1 MVVAAAVGTAVRRL
15 VRIAALAFAAVSGPA
30 LAATHLLVIGGI
42 GGEPRYDKLFQQQ
55 LDRIAQAGRTRLAK
69 PGKVVALSG
78 TAATRETITRAFA
91 DVARG
96 MRATDNAIV
105 VLLGHGSFDTEQYRF
120 NIAGPDLTG
129 AELQQLFETLPT
141 QRQLIVNATSS
152 SGAVAELWRSEE
164 RLIITATRSGN
175 ERNATRFGEHFA
187 AALTG
192 SEADTDKSGELSARE
207 LFDFATRKVA
217 DSYRDNGAL
226 ATEHARIEGD
236 FAEAFVVLP
245 LRAAATV
252 DAAAAAL
259 LEQRALLEREIALL
273 RSRRDVI
280 DEDDYLEGLEDLM
293 RRLAELQQRIDQATQ
308 PGQGQTPE
316 PATPAET
323 SNDGPR

>member
-1 MVVAAAVGTAVRRL
+1 MRL
-15 VRIAALAFAAVSGPA
+15 VRMATLALAVVSGPA

-55 LDRIAQAGRTRLAK
+55 LERIAQAARTRLAK

-78 TAATRETITRAFA
+78 TAATSEAIVSAFA
-91 DVARG
+91 EFARG

-129 AELQQLFETLPT
+129 AELLQLFETLPT
-141 QRQLIVNATSS
+141 RRQLIVNATSS

-164 RLIITATRSGN
+164 RLVITATRSGN

-226 ATEHARIEGD
+226 ATEHARLEGD

-252 DAAAAAL
+252 NAATAAL
-259 LEQRALLEREIALL
+259 LEQRALLEREVALL
-273 RSRRDVI
+273 RSRRDAI
-280 DEDDYLEGLEDLM
+280 AEEQYLTDLEGLM
-293 RRLAELQQRIDQATQ
+293 RRLAELQQRIDQVTQ
-308 PGQGQTPE
+308 PGQAPRPGQ
-316 PATPAET
+316 ATSPGT
-323 SNDGPR
+323 SNDDPR